1 MMPTIDYYKH
11 VLQVEQNTVLF
22 EGTLEENLCL
32 GDHYTKEEIE
42 EVIKVC
48 NLEEFFSDRGF
59 NYMISENGKNISGG
73 EKQRIGLARILLR
86 KPEVLILD
94 EVTSAL
100 NEEIR
105 ETLVEKIVG
114 YKKKYGMTMVVIS
127 HNDDFEPYRNKCY
140 QI

>member
-1 MMPTIDYYKH
+1 
-11 VLQVEQNTVLF
+11 
-22 EGTLEENLCL
+22 
-32 GDHYTKEEIE
+32 
-42 EVIKVC
+42 
-48 NLEEFFSDRGF
+48 
-59 NYMISENGKNISGG
+59 MISENGKNISGG